1 MRYIVSEA
9 FRNVRHGGVVSVL
22 AILIVALTTILFGV
36 LYLVRAA
43 VHFELARMEDRPV
56 VVVFPEDRLS
66 DDEVRAMAAEID
78 GIPAIESTQVVSKA
92 EALAR
97 SGELFGEHAAVLLEG
112 FGRDNPLPR
121 SIEVWAAS
129 EGREP
134 GSLAALSQQLRA
146 LSGVESV
153 TFEADSIRA
162 IGRVKNTVMLL
173 GALVIVISVV
183 VISFSIMLTI
193 YARRDELNILRLVG
207 ATYGFIRVPLLLQGC
222 IEGLLGSAVGLGLLY
237 GLFRNL
243 GSLAGVQEFLEPV
256 AATAIVGGAT
266 LIGMAGGMMPMRR
279 RLRAVT

>member
-9 FRNVRHGGVVSVL
+9 VLNVRHGGIVSLL
-22 AILIVALTTILFGV
+22 AIFIVALTTILFGV

-56 VVVFPEDRLS
+56 VVVFPDDAQT

-78 GIPAIESTQVVSKA
+78 GLAAVTSTQVVSKA

-97 SGELFGEHAAVLLEG
+97 SRELFGEHSAVLLEG

-121 SIEVWAAS
+121 SIEVWAAA

-134 GSLAALSQQLRA
+134 SALGALSQALRA
-146 LSGVESV
+146 LPGVESV

-237 GLFRNL
+237 ALFRNL
-243 GSLAGVQEFLEPV
+243 GSLAGVQSFLEPI
-256 AATAIVGGAT
+256 AAASIVGGAT